1 MSMPFGDIVI
11 RASSLTGYM
20 DCQRRSAAEM
30 FRALIASMGFK
41 LRQRPNGIGGA
52 IGTGVHAGSA
62 FALLEKGR
70 TGLLAPLS
78 ATLDAA
84 LESLKE
90 LTAMGVVYETNGSAE
105 HYGHAEMH
113 VRRMTEAHH
122 TFIGPKVNPVIVET
136 RLEATIAPGVILS
149 GQSDVVAREPSNLRD
164 TKTTTNPGKPHNP
177 QVGAYAML
185 ARTHN
190 IEVTGALIDE
200 ISRVA
205 LSKPQPPPKT
215 TPYDLA
221 TVETAATNVIRHI
234 RNDLKVFMDGDPANH
249 VAPGDPWAFPA
260 NPASKLCSDKFCSAW
275 GTEFCREHAM
285 KEAA

>member
-1 MSMPFGDIVI
+1 MSVPFGPVVI
-11 RASSLTGYM
+11 RASALTGYM
-20 DCQRRSAAEM
+20 DCQRRSAAEL
-30 FRALIASMGFK
+30 FRALITSMGFT
-41 LRQRPNGIGGA
+41 LRWRPNGIGGA

-62 FALLEKGR
+62 YALIEKGK

-84 LESLKE
+84 IASLKE
-90 LTAMGVVYETNGSAE
+90 STALGVVYETNGSAE
-105 HYGHAEMH
+105 HYGHAELH
-113 VRRMTEAHH
+113 VRRMTEVYHQ
-122 TFIGPKVNPVIVET
+122 FIGPKVNPVIVET
-136 RLEATIAPGVILS
+136 RLEAEIAPGVILS

-164 TKTTTNPGKPHNP
+164 TKTTTSPGKPHNP
-177 QVGAYAML
+177 QVGGYSML
-185 ARTHN
+185 ARTHG

-200 ISRVA
+200 IQRVP

-234 RNDLKVFMDGDPANH
+234 RNDLKVFTEGDPENH
-249 VAPGDPWAFPA
+249 VLPGDPWAFPA
-260 NPASKLCSDKFCSAW
+260 NPSSKLCSDKFCSAW
-275 GTEFCREHAM
+275 GTDFCREHAI